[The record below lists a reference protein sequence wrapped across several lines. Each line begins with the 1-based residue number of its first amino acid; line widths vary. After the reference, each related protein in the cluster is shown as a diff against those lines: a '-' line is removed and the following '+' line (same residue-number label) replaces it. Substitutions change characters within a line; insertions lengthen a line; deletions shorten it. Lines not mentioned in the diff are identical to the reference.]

1 MPRTDHLTAQ
11 LDRLASTDTGPFP
24 VLSLYLNL
32 QANEHGREQFAPF
45 LKKELSDRI
54 STYPASGPERESLEK
69 DGERIRAYVDTV
81 DKAVNGLAVFACSGA
96 DLFEAVPLAAP
107 IDRHRLYISDHPH
120 LYPLA
125 RILEQ
130 HPRYAALLADTH
142 SARIFVFAANAV
154 ERTEEIENT
163 KTKHHKRGGWSQAR
177 YQRHTENFHVQ
188 HVKEVVDALAR
199 IVREEQIPTVLVS
212 SDEVVKPLLREH
224 MPKELRDRVVE
235 TSSLDIRTPQH
246 EVLATTL
253 AALREQDAATDRE
266 RADALI
272 GAYRGNGLAAVGV
285 DAVKRAFELG
295 QVDELV
301 IAASPQALGAK
312 AGKAKGGAAD
322 AGAGAAAQRERTPQ
336 ERAADELIV
345 QARNTSAKVRFI
357 EDPTLLAPVG
367 GVGAF
372 LRFKL

>member
-1 MPRTDHLTAQ
+1 MPTTDHLTTQ
-11 LDRLASTDTGPFP
+11 LDRLASADTGPFP

-32 QANEHGREQFAPF
+32 QSNDRGREQFGPF

-54 STYPASGPERESLEK
+54 STYPASGPERESLER
-69 DGERIRAYVDTV
+69 DGEKIRDYVGSV
-81 DKAVNGLAVFACSGA
+81 DRGVNGLAIFAASGA
-96 DLFEAVPLAAP
+96 DLFEAIPLAAP
-107 IDRHRLYISDHPH
+107 IDEHRLYISDQPH

-125 RILEQ
+125 RVLEQ
-130 HPRYAALLADTH
+130 HPRYAALIADTH

-154 ERTEEIENT
+154 ERTEQIENT

-177 YQRHTENFHVQ
+177 YQRHTENFHVH
-188 HVKEVVDALAR
+188 HVKEVVETLAR
-199 IVREEQIPTVLVS
+199 IVREEQIGTVLVS
-212 SDEVVKPLLREH
+212 GDEVVKPLLREH
-224 MPKELRDRVVE
+224 MPKEIGDRVIE
-235 TSSLDIRTPQH
+235 TESLDIRTPQH
-246 EVLATTL
+246 EVLAATL

-266 RADALI
+266 RVDALI
-272 GAYRGNGLAAVGV
+272 GAYRANGLAVVGV

-301 IAASPQALGAK
+301 IAASPQAIGGPTAGAK
-312 AGKAKGGAAD
+312 GRGAE
-322 AGAGAAAQRERTPQ
+322 AAASQPELTAQ

-345 QARNTSAKVRFI
+345 QANKTSAKTRFI
-357 EDPTLLAPVG
+357 EDASLLAPVG

>member
-1 MPRTDHLTAQ
+1 MPTTDHLTTQ
-11 LDRLASTDTGPFP
+11 LDRLASADTGPFP

-32 QANEHGREQFAPF
+32 QSNDRGREQFGPF

-54 STYPASGPERESLEK
+54 ATYPASGPERESLER
-69 DGERIRAYVDTV
+69 DGEKIRDYVASV
-81 DKAVNGLAVFACSGA
+81 DRAVNGLAIFASSGA
-96 DLFEAVPLAAP
+96 DLFEAIPLAAP
-107 IDRHRLYISDHPH
+107 IDEHRLYISDQPH

-125 RILEQ
+125 RVLEQ
-130 HPRYAALLADTH
+130 HPRYAALIADTH

-154 ERTEEIENT
+154 ERTEQIENT

-177 YQRHTENFHVQ
+177 YQRHTENFHVH
-188 HVKEVVDALAR
+188 HVKEVVETLAR
-199 IVREEQIPTVLVS
+199 IVREEQIGTVLVS
-212 SDEVVKPLLREH
+212 GDEVVKPLLREH
-224 MPKELRDRVVE
+224 MPKEIGDRVIE
-235 TSSLDIRTPQH
+235 TESLDIRTPQH
-246 EVLATTL
+246 EVLAATL

-266 RADALI
+266 RVDALI
-272 GAYRGNGLAAVGV
+272 GAYRANGLAVVGV

-301 IAASPQALGAK
+301 IAASPQAIGGPTAGAK
-312 AGKAKGGAAD
+312 GRGAE
-322 AGAGAAAQRERTPQ
+322 AAASQPELTAQ

-345 QARNTSAKVRFI
+345 QANKTSAKTRFI
-357 EDPTLLAPVG
+357 EDASLLAPVG

>member
-1 MPRTDHLTAQ
+1 MPSTDQLTAQ
-11 LDRLASTDTGPFP
+11 LDRLASIDTGPFP

-32 QANEHGREQFAPF
+32 QTNEHGREQFAPF

-107 IDRHRLYISDHPH
+107 IDQHRLYISDHPH
-120 LYPLA
+120 LYLLA
-125 RILEQ
+125 RLLEQ

-188 HVKEVVDALAR
+188 HVKEVVDVLAR

-295 QVDELV
+295 QVDELM

-312 AGKAKGGAAD
+312 AGKAKDGAAD
-322 AGAGAAAQRERTPQ
+322 AGAAGQRERTPQ

-357 EDPTLLAPVG
+357 EDPALLAPVG

-372 LRFKL
+372 LKFKL